1 MRPQELELPL
11 SLVDPMIAYA
21 VYNYHQFFPAQ
32 FICPYRIVGR
42 PSALLPIIRLLIM
55 FIILTFAN
63 NAMLRSTMPYKREGL
78 SPSLIL

>member
-32 FICPYRIVGR
+32 FICPYRIVGDSWPPFR
-42 PSALLPIIRLLIM
+42 
-55 FIILTFAN
+55 
-63 NAMLRSTMPYKREGL
+63 L
-78 SPSLIL
+78 SPHYPLANYVYNPYLCE